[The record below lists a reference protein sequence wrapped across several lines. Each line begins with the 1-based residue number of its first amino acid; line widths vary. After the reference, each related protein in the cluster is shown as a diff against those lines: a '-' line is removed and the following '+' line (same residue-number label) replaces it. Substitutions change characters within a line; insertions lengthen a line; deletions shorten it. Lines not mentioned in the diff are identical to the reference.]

1 MRKSQRRQRRLKDEE
16 FLARRQLI
24 IDQANFKGSLQRTRD
39 CLAYQRDGRNG
50 GTADIICGCDP
61 SPRTPFRST
70 DDYYLSMSLS
80 RALLESDNPD
90 DPNRER
96 KPPDK
101 KTTKNNNKK
110 NSKKSNDDDK
120 EPVRFSRVFFYIHK
134 SIPRSRWN
142 VEYHE
147 GRNKDM
153 VATLHLTTA
162 DGPLAIHSV
171 YNVNQDDMKIDIELL
186 GEQTTRERRNIV
198 MGDFNLHNILWSGPS
213 LLNPSRD
220 TPAGRLLAH
229 EMITKR
235 NMVLLTKEGTI
246 TYTRGKGDDD
256 EHRSC
261 IDLTFVSDCLR
272 SQVTHWGVV
281 SDNHWDGSDHRPITT
296 VFDITPC
303 RDDTEKFLHNK
314 VKPAVFAAAIK
325 EHLSHVSEMPLNDE
339 KDVEEYIRALV
350 ALISAASTRTTPT
363 RLVNPPPARKPMD
376 PHLRQILLGG
386 GVGLTI
392 SASELDFKPPPKKPT
407 PWREYLQQTG
417 ESMEALWY
425 QARVARKITQDRIV
439 KCMPAL
445 LDDDGVPTLVSEE
458 QKQDRIRCMTWTRTS
473 DIDHPTEIPFPTL
486 NDKVKM
492 NRKMRRFVEKKLKGK
507 DIEILIRKQ
516 PTRKA
521 PGHDLIC
528 IEQLKMGCKDLAP
541 LIALVFNAC
550 LGLKIFPE
558 AFKTAITAMLPK
570 SGKDS
575 YDTVNSWRP
584 IALLSVLGKLYEK
597 ILTERLKKFIM
608 DYDLLPET
616 QYGAPGKSTTHA
628 IQSIIGVIHKA
639 WSRKLSKKFKK
650 RWRFIR
656 EKVTMMGLDV
666 SGAYN
671 CVDPALL
678 LQMLADLGVP
688 ESFLQIMHSYL
699 SFRIVYL
706 RLPQS
711 TSEAFYMLIG
721 IPQGSPLSP
730 LLFLI
735 FTAPLLQKINEDRE
749 KLGKDRITVFSFS
762 YVDDTYLLAVSNSY
776 EKNCMG
782 LKIFHDEIFKWA
794 SSVGLTFSPQK
805 YTVMHFRAP
814 NDPDPACKL
823 LPDIDG
829 LKDNPEALQ
838 EEKLKVLGVV
848 LDPAL
853 TFAHHVSNLEKK
865 VNNTLRHF
873 RALSGPTWGI
883 RLNQARRFYMSK
895 IRPIISHACAAW
907 FLHCPGRRIPWSL
920 KPKQIGRLEKLQ
932 YKCLLLI
939 SGAIRGSSGTTVL
952 KDMNMEG
959 IREFLCRMSMSSR
972 ARDLKVRKND
982 VWYEKSMKT
991 PKDKN
996 YHVTA
1001 YQILDEEAYQLTG
1014 RSAKYFHKRQ
1024 KGTDEAALK
1033 GWKIPAK
1040 RNAAVK
1046 SQTKWEAEAKCASA
1060 WITYRRK
1067 RTARVRTT
1075 HRPAAIEERRGRISL
1090 SYYKGLTRPQSTLA
1104 LQLRTERIP
1113 LNGYLSKI
1121 GATRDVKVPG
1131 TEDVIRHPI
1140 KPACTCG
1147 HHTQTVYHLF
1157 MHCSDLHSARLRL
1170 IERIGA
1176 LDWKTLL
1183 TKHLKFAVDWA
1194 MVYFNLGQFAIAQAD
1209 SMFYS
1214 PAGGG

>member
-1 MRKSQRRQRRLKDEE
+1 MGKSQRRQRRLKDEE
-16 FLARRQLI
+16 FLGRRQLI
-24 IDQANFKGSLQRTRD
+24 IDQENVKGSLQRARD
-39 CLAYQRDGRNG
+39 FLAYQRDGRNG

-70 DDYYLSMSLS
+70 QDYYLSMSPS
-80 RALLESDNPD
+80 RALVESDNPD

-101 KTTKNNNKK
+101 KNTKKKTKKNNN
-110 NSKKSNDDDK
+110 DEDV
-120 EPVRFSRVFFYIHK
+120 EPVRFSRVFFFIHK
-134 SIPRSRWN
+134 SIPKNRWN
-142 VEYHE
+142 VQYHE

-153 VATLHLTTA
+153 VATLHLATA

-186 GEQTTRERRNIV
+186 AEQTTREPRNIV

-213 LLNPSRD
+213 LLTPSRD

-229 EMITKR
+229 EMITKT
-235 NMVLLTKEGTI
+235 NMALLTKEGTI

-256 EHRSC
+256 EHPSC
-261 IDLTFVSDCLR
+261 IDLTFVSDCLH
-272 SQVTHWGVV
+272 SQVTHWGVF
-281 SDNHWDGSDHRPITT
+281 SDNPWNGSDHRPIRT
-296 VFDITPC
+296 VFDITPY

-325 EHLSHVSEMPLNDE
+325 EDSSRVSEMPLKDE
-339 KDVEEYIRALV
+339 NDVEEYVRALV
-350 ALISAASTRTTPT
+350 TLILAASTRTTPT

-386 GVGLTI
+386 GVGLNI
-392 SASELDFKPPPKKPT
+392 PASELDFKPPPKKPT

-417 ESMEALWY
+417 ESMEALWF
-425 QARVARKITQDRIV
+425 QARVARKMAQDRIV

-445 LDDDGVPTLVSEE
+445 LNDDGVPNFVSEE

-473 DIDHPTEIPFPTL
+473 DLDHPIEIPFPAL
-486 NDKVKM
+486 NDTVKM
-492 NRKMRRFVEKKLKGK
+492 NRQTRRFLEKQLTVK
-507 DIEILIRKQ
+507 DIEILVRKQ
-516 PTRKA
+516 PSRKA

-541 LIALVFNAC
+541 LIAYLFNAC
-550 LGLKIFPE
+550 LRLKIFPT

-628 IQSIIGVIHKA
+628 IQSMIGVIHKA

-650 RWRFIR
+650 RWKFIR

-678 LQMLADLGVP
+678 LQMLADLGVA

-699 SFRIVYL
+699 SYRIVHL

-749 KLGKDRITVFSFS
+749 KLGKDRITIFSFS

-776 EKNCMG
+776 DKNCMG

-814 NDPDPACKL
+814 NDPDPPCEL

-829 LKDNPEALQ
+829 LKDNPEALKK
-838 EEKLKVLGVV
+838 EKLKVLGVV

-853 TFAHHVSNLEKK
+853 TFAHHISNLEKK

-883 RLNQARRFYMSK
+883 RLNQTRRYYMSK

-920 KPKQIGRLEKLQ
+920 KPKQIRRLEKLQ

-939 SGAIRGSSGTTVL
+939 SGGIRGSSGTTVL
-952 KDMNMEG
+952 KDMNIEG

-972 ARDLKVRKND
+972 ARNLKVRNND
-982 VWYEKSMKT
+982 VWFEKSLKT

-996 YHVTA
+996 YNVTA

-1014 RSAKYFHKRQ
+1014 RSAKYFRKRQ

-1033 GWKIPAK
+1033 AWKVPAK
-1040 RNAAVK
+1040 RNDAVK
-1046 SQTKWEAEAKCASA
+1046 NQAKWEAEAKCASA

-1209 SMFYS
+1209 SMFYM

>member
-1 MRKSQRRQRRLKDEE
+1 MGKSQRRGRRLKEEE
-16 FLARRQLI
+16 FLGRRQLI
-24 IDQANFKGSLQRTRD
+24 IDQANFKNSLQRARD
-39 CLAYQRDGRNG
+39 FLAYQRDGRNG
-50 GTADIICGCDP
+50 GTADIVCGCDP

-70 DDYYLSMSLS
+70 QDYYLSMSPS

-101 KTTKNNNKK
+101 KTTNKNNKNKK
-110 NSKKSNDDDK
+110 DDK
-120 EPVRFSRVFFYIHK
+120 EPVRFSRVFFFIHK
-134 SIPRSRWN
+134 SIPRNRWN

-153 VATLHLTTA
+153 LATLHLMTA

-186 GEQTTRERRNIV
+186 AEQTTREPRNIV

-213 LLNPSRD
+213 LLTPSRD

-235 NMVLLTKEGTI
+235 NMALLTKEGTI
-246 TYTRGKGDDD
+246 TYTRGEGDDD
-256 EHRSC
+256 KHPSC

-272 SQVTHWGVV
+272 SQVTHWGVF
-281 SDNHWDGSDHRPITT
+281 SDNPWNGSDHRPIRT
-296 VFDITPC
+296 VFDITPY

-314 VKPAVFAAAIK
+314 VKPAAFAAAIK
-325 EHLSHVSEMPLNDE
+325 ENLSRVSELPLKDKN
-339 KDVEEYIRALV
+339 DVEEYVRALV
-350 ALISAASTRTTPT
+350 SLILAASTRTTPT

-386 GVGLTI
+386 GVGLNI
-392 SASELDFKPPPKKPT
+392 PASELDFKPPPKKPT

-425 QARVARKITQDRIV
+425 QARVAQKMAQDRIV

-445 LDDDGVPTLVSEE
+445 LDDDGVPNFVSEE
-458 QKQDRIRCMTWTRTS
+458 EKQDRIRCKTWTRTS
-473 DIDHPTEIPFPTL
+473 DLDHPMEIPFPTL
-486 NDKVKM
+486 NDTVKM
-492 NRKMRRFVEKKLKGK
+492 NRKTRRFIEKKLTDK

-516 PTRKA
+516 PSRKA

-528 IEQLKMGCKDLAP
+528 IEQLKMGRKDLAP
-541 LIALVFNAC
+541 LIACLLNAC
-550 LGLKIFPE
+550 LRLNIFPE

-584 IALLSVLGKLYEK
+584 IALLSVLGKLYER
-597 ILTERLKKFIM
+597 ILTERLKKFVM

-628 IQSIIGVIHKA
+628 IQSMIGVIHKA
-639 WSRKLSKKFKK
+639 WSRKLNKRFKK
-650 RWRFIR
+650 RWKFIR

-671 CVDPALL
+671 CVDLALL

-699 SFRIVYL
+699 SFRIVHL

-711 TSEAFYMLIG
+711 TSKAFYMLIG

-814 NDPDPACKL
+814 NDPDPPCEL

-829 LKDNPEALQ
+829 LKDNPEALKK
-838 EEKLKVLGVV
+838 EKLKVLGVV

-853 TFAHHVSNLEKK
+853 TFAHHISNLETK

-883 RLNQARRFYMSK
+883 RLNQTR
-895 IRPIISHACAAW
+895 
-907 FLHCPGRRIPWSL
+907 
-920 KPKQIGRLEKLQ
+920 
-932 YKCLLLI
+932 
-939 SGAIRGSSGTTVL
+939 SSGTTVL
-952 KDMNMEG
+952 KDMNIEG

-972 ARDLKVRKND
+972 ARDLKVRNND
-982 VWYEKSMKT
+982 VWFEKSWKT
-991 PKDKN
+991 PKDKD
-996 YHVTA
+996 YSVTA

-1014 RSAKYFHKRQ
+1014 RSAKYFRKRQ

-1033 GWKIPAK
+1033 AWKIPAK
-1040 RNAAVK
+1040 RNGAVK
-1046 SQTKWEAEAKCASA
+1046 SQAKWEAEAKCASG

-1075 HRPAAIEERRGRISL
+1075 HRPAAIEEKRGRISL

-1104 LQLRTERIP
+1104 LQLRTERIG

-1209 SMFYS
+1209 SMFYI

>member
-1 MRKSQRRQRRLKDEE
+1 MEWPFVAHPVSGHPSWQVVS
-16 FLARRQLI
+16 AR
-24 IDQANFKGSLQRTRD
+24 
-39 CLAYQRDGRNG
+39 
-50 GTADIICGCDP
+50 
-61 SPRTPFRST
+61 
-70 DDYYLSMSLS
+70 DDYE
-80 RALLESDNPD
+80 AQ
-90 DPNRER
+90 
-96 KPPDK
+96 
-101 KTTKNNNKK
+101 
-110 NSKKSNDDDK
+110 
-120 EPVRFSRVFFYIHK
+120 H
-134 SIPRSRWN
+134 
-142 VEYHE
+142 
-147 GRNKDM
+147 G
-153 VATLHLTTA
+153 TL
-162 DGPLAIHSV
+162 
-171 YNVNQDDMKIDIELL
+171 
-186 GEQTTRERRNIV
+186 
-198 MGDFNLHNILWSGPS
+198 
-213 LLNPSRD
+213 
-220 TPAGRLLAH
+220 
-229 EMITKR
+229 
-235 NMVLLTKEGTI
+235 
-246 TYTRGKGDDD
+246 D
-256 EHRSC
+256 EA
-261 IDLTFVSDCLR
+261 
-272 SQVTHWGVV
+272 
-281 SDNHWDGSDHRPITT
+281 
-296 VFDITPC
+296 

-314 VKPAVFAAAIK
+314 VKPAAFAAAIK
-325 EHLSHVSEMPLNDE
+325 ENLSRVSELPLKDKN
-339 KDVEEYIRALV
+339 DVEEYVRALV
-350 ALISAASTRTTPT
+350 SHLSRLDTHDPNPPRKPTTSTETDGPSSETDTAWRRCWAQHTCFRT
-363 RLVNPPPARKPMD
+363 RLQAAA
-376 PHLRQILLGG
+376 Q
-386 GVGLTI
+386 
-392 SASELDFKPPPKKPT
+392 
-407 PWREYLQQTG
+407 
-417 ESMEALWY
+417 EANSL
-425 QARVARKITQDRIV
+425 AVAQKMAQDRIV

-445 LDDDGVPTLVSEE
+445 LDDDGVPNFVSEE
-458 QKQDRIRCMTWTRTS
+458 EKQDRIRCKTWTRTS
-473 DIDHPTEIPFPTL
+473 DLDHPMEIPFPTL
-486 NDKVKM
+486 NDTVKM
-492 NRKMRRFVEKKLKGK
+492 NRKTRRFIEKKLTDK

-516 PTRKA
+516 PSRKA

-528 IEQLKMGCKDLAP
+528 IEQLKMGRKDLAP
-541 LIALVFNAC
+541 LIACLLNAC
-550 LGLKIFPE
+550 LRLNIFPE

-584 IALLSVLGKLYEK
+584 IALLSVLGKLYER
-597 ILTERLKKFIM
+597 ILTERLKKFVM

-616 QYGAPGKSTTHA
+616 Q
-628 IQSIIGVIHKA
+628 
-639 WSRKLSKKFKK
+639 
-650 RWRFIR
+650 
-656 EKVTMMGLDV
+656 
-666 SGAYN
+666 
-671 CVDPALL
+671 
-678 LQMLADLGVP
+678 
-688 ESFLQIMHSYL
+688 
-699 SFRIVYL
+699 
-706 RLPQS
+706 
-711 TSEAFYMLIG
+711 
-721 IPQGSPLSP
+721 
-730 LLFLI
+730 
-735 FTAPLLQKINEDRE
+735 E

-814 NDPDPACKL
+814 NDPDPPCEL

-829 LKDNPEALQ
+829 LKDNPEALKK
-838 EEKLKVLGVV
+838 EKLKVLGVV

-853 TFAHHVSNLEKK
+853 TFAHHISNLETK

-883 RLNQARRFYMSK
+883 RLNQTRRYYMSK

-920 KPKQIGRLEKLQ
+920 KPKQIRRLEKLQ

-939 SGAIRGSSGTTVL
+939 SGGIRGSSGTTVL
-952 KDMNMEG
+952 KDINIEG

-972 ARDLKVRKND
+972 ARDLKVRNND
-982 VWYEKSMKT
+982 VWFEKSWKT
-991 PKDKN
+991 PKDKD
-996 YHVTA
+996 YSVTA

-1014 RSAKYFHKRQ
+1014 RSAKYFRKRQ

-1033 GWKIPAK
+1033 AWKIPAK
-1040 RNAAVK
+1040 RNGAVK
-1046 SQTKWEAEAKCASA
+1046 SQAKWEAEAKCASG

-1075 HRPAAIEERRGRISL
+1075 HRPAAIEEKRGRISL

-1104 LQLRTERIP
+1104 LQLRTERIG

-1209 SMFYS
+1209 SMFYI